1 MQNCK
6 KKKESVKEVSKGEVI
21 KAINHHLED
30 MDETEQI
37 MVLRYIHKL
46 KDLRIH

>member
-1 MQNCK
+1 MQNLK
-6 KKKESVKEVSKGEVI
+6 KKKESGKEVSTGEVV

-30 MDETEQI
+30 MDDAEKI

-46 KDLRIH
+46 KDLRIQ